1 MQALQSSLQPYL
13 DGGTDEPTSAVHLQH
28 TFKELAS
35 LSLICGQVPLGQVD
49 GFRNTACE
57 IHQCIGCVASVQG
70 LVTACQP
77 GISGKGFPVH
87 APGQS
92 ESLNLHR
99 SCLKL
104 RNQSDCYSL
113 RASHSTANIRDQVLT
128 PRPSV
133 GWCWYTLLILAL
145 GGYTESKPNQT
156 KPNQP
161 NKNPSNNNKNQKA
174 KNHL

>member
-1 MQALQSSLQPYL
+1 MHCWSALGKGSYTLQLLHPPESQGSLSCAGWGPSSVPLPPMQALQSSLQPYL
-13 DGGTDEPTSAVHLQH
+13 DGGTDEPASAVHLQH

-57 IHQCIGCVASVQG
+57 IHQCIGCVASIQG

-92 ESLNLHR
+92 ESLNSHR

-104 RNQSDCYSL
+104 RNQSD
-113 RASHSTANIRDQVLT
+113 STV
-128 PRPSV
+128 SV
-133 GWCWYTLLILAL
+133 QATVQPTLE
-145 GGYTESKPNQT
+145 TRS
-156 KPNQP
+156 
-161 NKNPSNNNKNQKA
+161 
-174 KNHL
+174 